1 MVSISI
7 QLSDEDAAALRAR
20 AKELSLEPEQL
31 AAAVLHSQL
40 QQEDREFETLSLRVV
55 EKNRE
60 LYARLA

>member
-20 AKELSLEPEQL
+20 AELLSLEPEQL

-40 QQEDREFETLSLRVV
+40 HQQDQEFEALARRIVD
-55 EKNRE
+55 KNRE
-60 LYARLA
+60 LYSRLA

>member
-20 AKELSLEPEQL
+20 AALLSLEPEQL

-40 QQEDREFETLSLRVV
+40 HQQDPDFDALARRIVD
-55 EKNRE
+55 KNRE
-60 LYARLA
+60 LYSRLA